1 MESKWKYV
9 LIATAVALAAV
20 VCARSPIGDRI
31 LAKACIL
38 GQSKYGQCQ
47 LAK

>member
-1 MESKWKYV
+1 MNRNIKIF
-9 LIATAVALAAV
+9 LILLSAAALV
-20 VCARSPIGDRI
+20 IVCARSPIGDRI

-38 GQSKYGQCQ
+38 GVSKIGECQ

>member
-1 MESKWKYV
+1 MARYTK
-9 LIATAVALAAV
+9 LIFLFLGITAFVI

-31 LAKACIL
+31 LARACIL
-38 GQSKYGQCQ
+38 GVSKIGDCQ